1 MWARDSLRGALIG
14 RLVTAFALIGC
25 VAAVAAYKLGARY
38 ANLAY
43 DSSLS
48 DDVVTLASQL
58 ALRSGQVQVN
68 LPPAARTWLL
78 ANEGERV
85 LYRVVD
91 LRDGHVLDGNADLGS
106 LPVERPPHTTTQ
118 FRDAF
123 IDGTWFRVGSLTQV
137 LDPDDVAV
145 LVEVGETLGRRTRVA
160 QQTLIG
166 SLLLFGL
173 MTVVVVALVWTSI
186 NNALKPLGL
195 LEGEAASRSGSNL
208 TPLDPVIAPREV
220 QGLILAINR
229 MMTRVSESIDAQSR
243 FIANA
248 AHQLRTPIA
257 GLRLQVQLAQDE
269 PGTVE
274 SRARMQAIDAS
285 ASRAAHVIEQLLTLS
300 VSEAGAMPNHFTPV
314 DLVDVAAQV
323 IQRHLPA
330 AAARDIDLGYSG
342 VEGAALVLG
351 NATLLA
357 ELIGNLV
364 DNAVR
369 YGRHTGIVTVDIARH
384 DDTVVL
390 EVIDDGPGIGSL
402 PAGAVFDRFQ
412 RGDASSESGAG
423 LGLAIVKEI
432 AERHL
437 ATVSCTSPQTGG
449 FRISVVFPAGGLA
462 AKSADNVTAS
472 GSVGA
477 SPAAACATNR
487 QEQLSDG

>member
-1 MWARDSLRGALIG
+1 
-14 RLVTAFALIGC
+14 
-25 VAAVAAYKLGARY
+25 
-38 ANLAY
+38 
-43 DSSLS
+43 
-48 DDVVTLASQL
+48 
-58 ALRSGQVQVN
+58 
-68 LPPAARTWLL
+68 
-78 ANEGERV
+78 
-85 LYRVVD
+85 
-91 LRDGHVLDGNADLGS
+91 
-106 LPVERPPHTTTQ
+106 
-118 FRDAF
+118 
-123 IDGTWFRVGSLTQV
+123 
-137 LDPDDVAV
+137 
-145 LVEVGETLGRRTRVA
+145 
-160 QQTLIG
+160 
-166 SLLLFGL
+166 

-269 PGTVE
+269 PGTAE
-274 SRARMQAIDAS
+274 SRARMLAIDLS
-285 ASRAAHVIEQLLTLS
+285 AARAAHVIEQLLTLS

-369 YGRHTGIVTVDIARH
+369 YGRHSGIVTIDIARH

-412 RGDASSESGAG
+412 RGDAVSESGAG

-449 FRISVVFPAGGLA
+449 FRIGVVFPAKGLVA
-462 AKSADNVTAS
+462 ESADNVMDS

-477 SPAAACATNR
+477 SPAAASATNR